1 MTTENQS
8 LLVPKLRFP
17 EFCAGSSEWNTQR
30 LDESSAAVFDGT
42 HRTPQYTEEGVPFYS
57 VENLISGVANK
68 HISRKAHLDA
78 TRKNKPEKGDILLTR
93 IGKIGYSKA
102 VTWDHEFSVYVT
114 VAVIKAA
121 SSFHTEYLEQ
131 YFRSRFYQ
139 DQLTRKS
146 LLNATPPKINMDDL
160 RSTVV
165 LLPDMPEQQRIAD
178 CLGSLDDLIAAQEQ
192 KLESLQQHKQGLMQ
206 NLFPRPGE
214 TVPKLR
220 FPEFRNRGVWQTNRF
235 GDFVSNSKE
244 KFNPMNS
251 DDNPYLVELENIE
264 SRTGKLIGVA
274 KLDKQNSLKS
284 KFGAGDV
291 LFGKLR
297 PYLRKFAK
305 PDYDGVC
312 TTEIWV
318 LRSNTVSSAFLFYLI
333 QTDRFYQLA
342 NISSGSR
349 MPRAD
354 WINLADANFQVP
366 DRDERGRIADCL
378 GSLDDLIEHADRK
391 LQTLKQQKQ
400 GLMQQLFPTAEN
412 LLAMSNLT

>member
-1 MTTENQS
+1 MKIEKQSSLVPRLRFSEFRDTPVWTRTTLEEIGKFIGGGTPSTSIPEYWGGDIPWFVPSEVNARYLSVSKRTISGEGLRRSSANLLPAGTVLISSRATIGDVGIAENACATNQGFQS
-8 LLVPKLRFP
+8 LVVYATEANVYWYYWFVQHKDELIKRA
-17 EFCAGSSEWNTQR
+17 AGSTFLE
-30 LDESSAAVFDGT
+30 
-42 HRTPQYTEEGVPFYS
+42 
-57 VENLISGVANK
+57 
-68 HISRKAHLDA
+68 
-78 TRKNKPEKGDILLTR
+78 
-93 IGKIGYSKA
+93 IGKNELKRI
-102 VTWDHEFSVYVT
+102 
-114 VAVIKAA
+114 
-121 SSFHTEYLEQ
+121 
-131 YFRSRFYQ
+131 
-139 DQLTRKS
+139 
-146 LLNATPPKINMDDL
+146 P
-160 RSTVV
+160 VV
-165 LLPDMPEQQRIAD
+165 RPDKGEQQKIAD
-178 CLGSLDDLIAAQEQ
+178 CLGSLDDLISAQEQ
-192 KLESLQQHKQGLMQ
+192 KLHVLRQHKQGLMQ

-220 FPEFRNRGVWQTNRF
+220 FPEFRNRGVWQTIRF

-378 GSLDDLIEHADRK
+378 GSLDDLIGHADRK

-412 LLAMSNLT
+412 L